1 MVARNRKKMFY
12 FQELFFLYAVFWCC
26 FREEKKFNR
35 HKSLQ
40 SLVKNVLPNPDFCNP
55 SPSLQSRFL
64 TPCTTTFL
72 NNAYLPCSRKYT
84 RNSETCRVDLLIAEK
99 SAEYEESSP
108 FHLGI
113 GLVHIRVMVSFATS
127 KRGPKDNFGWQTEG
141 RRFR

>member
-1 MVARNRKKMFY
+1 MFY

-84 RNSETCRVDLLIAEK
+84 RNSETCHVDSLPKNQPNMKNRRRFILALVLSIFGSWCLLPLRNE
-99 SAEYEESSP
+99 
-108 FHLGI
+108 
-113 GLVHIRVMVSFATS
+113 
-127 KRGPKDNFGWQTEG
+127 GPKIILVGKQRGGDSGSSAICAK
-141 RRFR
+141 